1 MMRFLKNLDTGGWV
15 LVVLMVFMGLST
27 IVQVYSEFKPIPDK
41 FTAASPQKV
50 TPRETVPGGVITITS
65 AGKCNNTN
73 EKIAV
78 SNISYW
84 HRISG
89 GNLIIPRPE
98 SQGATIFEPGCRAP
112 IDYQHTLPKDMSLGT
127 WHLEGINIVIGS
139 DPQEVETYYSETF
152 EVVAK

>member
-1 MMRFLKNLDTGGWV
+1 
-15 LVVLMVFMGLST
+15 MVFMGLST
-27 IVQVYSEFKPIPDK
+27 VVQVYGEFKPIPDK
-41 FTAASPQKV
+41 FTADSPQKV

-65 AGKCNNTN
+65 SGRCNLTN

-84 HRISG
+84 HRVSE

-98 SQGATIFEPGCRAP
+98 SQGAAIFDPGCRKP
-112 IDYQHTLPKDMSLGT
+112 IDFQHALPKDMPLGT
-127 WHLEGINIVIGS
+127 WRLEGINTVLGS
-139 DPQEVETYYSETF
+139 DPLEVDTYNSEDF